1 MPKLYVDRSIKIDAP
16 VADVFSKLNDFNH
29 WQPWSPWLIQE
40 PEAKVTV
47 AEDAK
52 SYSWE
57 GNRIGSG
64 QMEIE
69 NEEENKS
76 IHYDLQFLKPWK
88 SKAKTWFEFAE
99 EDGGTKVT
107 WFMDSSLPF
116 FMFWMKKQMNAFIGM
131 DYERGLNMLKD
142 YVEKGTVPSKV
153 DLKGVQT
160 FNATNY
166 VVKNTST
173 TIDNM
178 GTDMEKDLAD
188 LHAWAQEQG
197 INEGAPITIYHKWD
211 MVNRRVEYSTGVPV
225 KDLPSDLKSGFS
237 TLSIPEVQTYTV
249 VHTGEYKHLGNGW
262 STGMNLSQNKVFKS
276 SKNQHPFEVY
286 VSDPSATN
294 PEDIVTE
301 IRFPIK

>member
-1 MPKLYVDRSIKIDAP
+1 MPKLYVDRSVKIDAP

-47 AEDAK
+47 ADDTK

-64 QMEIE
+64 QMKIE
-69 NEEENKS
+69 NEEENKH

-88 SKAKTWFEFAE
+88 SKAKTWFEFTE

-107 WFMDSSLPF
+107 WYMDSSLPF

-131 DYERGLNMLKD
+131 DYERGLSMLKD
-142 YVEKGTVPSKV
+142 YVEHGSVPSNV
-153 DLKGVQT
+153 ELKGVET
-160 FNATNY
+160 FSASNY
-166 VVKNTST
+166 VVKTTRT

-178 GTDMEKDLAD
+178 GPDMEKDLAD
-188 LHAWAQEQG
+188 LMAWAMENEA
-197 INEGAPITIYHKWD
+197 NEGNPITVYHKWD
-211 MVNRRVEYSTGVPV
+211 MVNRRVEYTTGVPV
-225 KDLPSDLKSGFS
+225 KELPNDLKAGFS
-237 TLSIPEVQTYTV
+237 TLSIPDIQTYTV
-249 VHTGEYKHLGNGW
+249 VHTGAYKHLGNGW

-276 SKNQHPFEVY
+276 AKNQHPFEVY
-286 VSDPSATN
+286 VSDPRATK

-301 IRFPIK
+301 IRFPVK